1 MRISDPK
8 AWYQAVHPFDSELM
22 FSREEEV
29 IYADEYAAELVR
41 LILAHPVT
49 RRMVDD
55 QLMIESVVG
64 AGGWEGA
71 NRWQTNE

>member
-1 MRISDPK
+1 
-8 AWYQAVHPFDSELM
+8 M
-22 FSREEEV
+22 FSHGEEV

-55 QLMIESVVG
+55 QLMIDGIASNLVSNG
-64 AGGWEGA
+64 SKNNA
-71 NRWQTNE
+71 

>member
-8 AWYQAVHPFDSELM
+8 AWYDAIHRLDSELM
-22 FSREEEV
+22 FSKGEEV
-29 IYADEYAAELVR
+29 IYADEHAAELVR

-55 QLMIESVVG
+55 QLMIASVVTG
-64 AGGWEGA
+64 AGEWSVS
-71 NRWQTNE
+71 

>member
-1 MRISDPK
+1 MRIQKSEEWNDV
-8 AWYQAVHPFDSELM
+8 AWKLHSAIT
-22 FSREEEV
+22 FSRNGSET
-29 IYADEYAAELVR
+29 IFADEHAADLVR

-64 AGGWEGA
+64 VGQWP
-71 NRWQTNE
+71 TNE